1 MVGKSENLS
10 GMWAK
15 IRGSI
20 DLEPETELA
29 ENVYL
34 GCNQREVHP
43 EMHWVNDKNAMF
55 RKLTVNAFAGG
66 DSRAVDPKN
75 QKNQRSGDST
85 LSPGEMILAGAT
97 PASPANPIRQQ
108 TKPKSELGIMT

>member
-10 GMWAK
+10 GMWKK
-15 IRGSI
+15 IRRDI

-43 EMHWVNDKNAMF
+43 ETQWVNDKNAMF
-55 RKLTVNAFAGG
+55 RKLTTNAFAGG
-66 DSRAVDPKN
+66 DPCTKDQKDQKN
-75 QKNQRSGDST
+75 QKPKNKT
-85 LSPGEMILAGAT
+85 LSACEMVLAGGRPLRLMRSLST
-97 PASPANPIRQQ
+97 SEPSQ
-108 TKPKSELGIMT
+108 TSGLEL